1 MLKLVS
7 AALSLAFVIA
17 PAAAAQRPATTGQRV
32 IDPGLGEQGR
42 QLSVW
47 NGLFS
52 EAQATRGQAVYT
64 GACGFCHGSRLDGA
78 PDDPDMRP
86 APPLARARFL
96 RVWEGRTLGTLLA
109 FMRASMPEDNPNSL
123 TGQEYLDV
131 VAYMLSVGG
140 MPAGSQEL
148 PADQGVLARI
158 VIGPQP

>member
-1 MLKLVS
+1 MLKLVCT
-7 AALSLAFVIA
+7 ALGLAFVIA
-17 PAAAAQRPATTGQRV
+17 PAASGQRGV
-32 IDPGLGEQGR
+32 DRGLDQQSR

-47 NGLFS
+47 DGLFT

-96 RVWEGRTLGTLLA
+96 RVWEGRTLGTLWA
-109 FMRASMPEDNPNSL
+109 FMRATMPEDNPNSL
-123 TGQEYLDV
+123 SGQEYLDV

-140 MPAGSQEL
+140 MPTGAQEL
-148 PADQGVLARI
+148 PNDPGVLAR
-158 VIGPQP
+158 VHIGPRP